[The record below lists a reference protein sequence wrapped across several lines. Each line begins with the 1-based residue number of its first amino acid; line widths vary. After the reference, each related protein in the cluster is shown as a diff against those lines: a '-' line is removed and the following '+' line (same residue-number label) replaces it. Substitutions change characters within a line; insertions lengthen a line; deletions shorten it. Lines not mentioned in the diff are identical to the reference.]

1 MLQNRIKTF
10 YLVIG
15 DLIVFYISL
24 VLSILI
30 RHGWPFDLGVFHQS
44 LFPFSFIFAIWIVLF
59 LISHLYELRYAINR
73 RKFFEMAF
81 KLFGIG
87 AIIGI
92 IYFYLFV
99 PSLAPKI
106 VLFLTILFSLTLFL
120 IWRGLFNRII
130 EVPKLKVFI
139 ISDTEE
145 AKEINLFLKKH
156 PQLGYQIEEILSP
169 KNIEDKTEKI
179 IKEIK
184 EKEIDV
190 IVVDAILFESFF
202 SLFSKFPDIYYK
214 IKIINL
220 VDFYEST
227 IQKIPINLV
236 NPSWFVENYYSKNR
250 EFYETIKRIFDIF
263 SSIILFIFTLP
274 FWLIIPCL
282 IKIDSPGPILHKSIR
297 SGLKG
302 KEFYIYK
309 FRTMVEDACNIGPA
323 WTLKNDPRITKLG
336 KVLRYLHLDEL
347 PQIFNI
353 IKGDVSFVGPR
364 PEEIKLTKLFK
375 QEVPFYEFR
384 ALIKPGAIGWAQLN
398 YPHGASIEDA
408 KEKLKYDFY
417 YLKNR
422 NIFFDAIIALK
433 SWRIPFEIPTH

>member
-1 MLQNRIKTF
+1 M
-10 YLVIG
+10 
-15 DLIVFYISL
+15 
-24 VLSILI
+24 
-30 RHGWPFDLGVFHQS
+30 
-44 LFPFSFIFAIWIVLF
+44 
-59 LISHLYELRYAINR
+59 
-73 RKFFEMAF
+73 
-81 KLFGIG
+81 
-87 AIIGI
+87 
-92 IYFYLFV
+92 
-99 PSLAPKI
+99 
-106 VLFLTILFSLTLFL
+106 
-120 IWRGLFNRII
+120 
-130 EVPKLKVFI
+130 
-139 ISDTEE
+139 
-145 AKEINLFLKKH
+145 
-156 PQLGYQIEEILSP
+156 
-169 KNIEDKTEKI
+169 
-179 IKEIK
+179 
-184 EKEIDV
+184 
-190 IVVDAILFESFF
+190 
-202 SLFSKFPDIYYK
+202 
-214 IKIINL
+214 
-220 VDFYEST
+220 
-227 IQKIPINLV
+227 
-236 NPSWFVENYYSKNR
+236 ENYYSKNR

-375 QEVPFYEFR
+375 QDVPFYEFR